1 MECVLTKKFNKPIE
15 WKYDKIPLTY
25 PISIEERNEIVS
37 CYSDYKHKSFQNGS
51 RPVIVS
57 IIENVDK
64 FIFKYTESDYF
75 WYLTL
80 NIIVCDDEFG
90 DCIRKDCL
98 HLVSTYL
105 KLIVCRPLICEYDF
119 DTAINKTSIYNHIG
133 VSILIRDK
141 NDKVILTKRSTRTG
155 ISDGYY
161 STSAT
166 GGIELC
172 DVEKEN
178 PIIECAVKELKEELN
193 LIVKHSSLKLNCIVL
208 DSKRVQ
214 LIAIVDC
221 IIDSEAQSLI
231 DHAKEGKD
239 FEYEVDEI
247 FVADRAFV
255 TGLMNSN
262 TSITNCSRYI
272 LSKYVKEI

>member
-15 WKYDKIPLTY
+15 WEYDYVPLAY

-37 CYSDYKHKSFQNGS
+37 CYSDYKHVTFQNRR
-51 RPVIVS
+51 RPLLVS
-57 IIENVDK
+57 IIECVDK
-64 FIFKYTESDYF
+64 FIFKYTESEYF

-80 NIIVCDDEFG
+80 NIMICDDEFG
-90 DCIRKDCL
+90 DYIRKDCL

-105 KLIVCRPLICEYDF
+105 KLMVCRPLLCEYDF
-119 DTAINKTSIYNHIG
+119 DTAVNKTSIYNHIG
-133 VSILIRDK
+133 VSVLIRDK
-141 NDKVILTKRSTRTG
+141 NDKVILTKRSTKTG

-178 PIIECAVKELKEELN
+178 SIIECVRKELKEELN
-193 LIVKHSSLKLNCIVL
+193 LIVEPSDLRLNCIVL
-208 DSKRVQ
+208 DSKRIQ

-221 IIDSEAQSLI
+221 ITDSEAKSLI
-231 DHAKEGKD
+231 DNAKEGKD
-239 FEYEVDEI
+239 FKYEVDEI
-247 FVADRAFV
+247 FAADRAFV
-255 TGLMNSN
+255 VGLLNSN
-262 TSITNCSRYI
+262 ISITNCSRYI

>member
-80 NIIVCDDEFG
+80 NILVCDDEFG

-105 KLIVCRPLICEYDF
+105 KLMVCRPLICEYDF

-247 FVADRAFV
+247 FVADRA
-255 TGLMNSN
+255 L
-262 TSITNCSRYI
+262 
-272 LSKYVKEI
+272 LLD

>member
-1 MECVLTKKFNKPIE
+1 M
-15 WKYDKIPLTY
+15 
-25 PISIEERNEIVS
+25 
-37 CYSDYKHKSFQNGS
+37 
-51 RPVIVS
+51 
-57 IIENVDK
+57 
-64 FIFKYTESDYF
+64 
-75 WYLTL
+75 
-80 NIIVCDDEFG
+80 
-90 DCIRKDCL
+90 
-98 HLVSTYL
+98 
-105 KLIVCRPLICEYDF
+105 VCRPLICEYDF

-133 VSILIRDK
+133 VSVLIRDK
-141 NDKVILTKRSTRTG
+141 NDKVLLTKRSTRTG

-178 PIIECAVKELKEELN
+178 PIIQCAAKELDEELN
-193 LIVKHSSLKLNCIVL
+193 LIVESSCLRMNCIAL

-247 FVADRAFV
+247 FAVDRAFV
-255 TGLMNSN
+255 AGLMNSN

-272 LSKYVKEI
+272 LGKYVKEI

>member
-15 WKYDKIPLTY
+15 WEYDYVPLAY

-37 CYSDYKHKSFQNGS
+37 CYSDYKHVTFQNRR
-51 RPVIVS
+51 RPLLVS
-57 IIENVDK
+57 IIECVDK
-64 FIFKYTESDYF
+64 FIFKYTESEYF

-80 NIIVCDDEFG
+80 NIIICDDEFG
-90 DCIRKDCL
+90 NYIRKDCL

-105 KLIVCRPLICEYDF
+105 KLMVCRPLLCEYDF
-119 DTAINKTSIYNHIG
+119 DTAVNKTSIYNHIG
-133 VSILIRDK
+133 VSVLIRDK
-141 NDKVILTKRSTRTG
+141 NDRVLLTKRSTGTG

-172 DVEKEN
+172 DLEKEN

-193 LIVKHSSLKLNCIVL
+193 LVVEPSDLRLNYIAL
-208 DSKRVQ
+208 DSKRIQ

-221 IIDSEAQSLI
+221 IIDSEAQLLI
-231 DHAKEGKD
+231 DNAKEGKD

-255 TGLMNSN
+255 SGLMNSN
-262 TSITNCSRYI
+262 ISITNCSRYI
-272 LSKYVKEI
+272 LGKYVKEI

>member
-25 PISIEERNEIVS
+25 TISIEERNEIVS

-90 DCIRKDCL
+90 DYIRKDCL

-105 KLIVCRPLICEYDF
+105 KLMVYRPLICEYDF
-119 DTAINKTSIYNHIG
+119 DTAINKTSICNHIG
-133 VSILIRDK
+133 VSVLIRDK

-178 PIIECAVKELKEELN
+178 PIIECAVKELEEELN
-193 LIVKHSSLKLNCIVL
+193 LIVKHSNLKLNCIVL

-247 FVADRAFV
+247 FVADRVFV

>member
-1 MECVLTKKFNKPIE
+1 MECVLAKKFNKPIE
-15 WKYDKIPLTY
+15 WEYDKIPLTY

-90 DCIRKDCL
+90 DYIRKDCL

-105 KLIVCRPLICEYDF
+105 KLMVCRPLLCEYDF
-119 DTAINKTSIYNHIG
+119 DTAISKVSIYNHIG
-133 VSILIRDK
+133 VNVLVRDK
-141 NDKVILTKRSTRTG
+141 YDKIILTKRSTRTG

-193 LIVKHSSLKLNCIVL
+193 LIVEPSNLRLSRIAL
-208 DSKRVQ
+208 DSKRIQ
-214 LIAIVDC
+214 LIAMVDC
-221 IIDSEAQSLI
+221 VINSEAQLLI
-231 DHAKEGKD
+231 DNAKEGKD

-255 TGLMNSN
+255 VGLMNSN
-262 TSITNCSRYI
+262 VSMTNDSKYI
-272 LSKYVKEI
+272 LGKYVKEI